1 MLSNAFYGSPYF
13 RDKHMSF
20 MEAQESK
27 YSVCN
32 PILDFLE
39 TWYHRSNEKWI
50 LLTATRFDNHEHLE
64 KLSKA
69 NL

>member
-1 MLSNAFYGSPYF
+1 MVALILETSICLS
-13 RDKHMSF
+13 

-39 TWYHRSNEKWI
+39 TWYHRSNEKCI